1 MNTERSKILVWDL
14 PVRMGHWLMAGCF
27 AVAWLTGE
35 SEEWRLV
42 HVFAGGAMVGIALFR
57 VIWGL
62 FGNRYALFADFLH
75 SPQRA
80 LSYLKSLLGP
90 RPEHYVGHNPAGG
103 YAIVL
108 LLGLVLISGA
118 SGWLT
123 YQEMGG
129 EWLAELHELAAHAML
144 VVVLVHLGGVFIGSV
159 AHHENLVRPMFTGMK
174 SGRATD
180 RIASASP
187 LAALLLLAWIASTA
201 WLLSR

>member
-1 MNTERSKILVWDL
+1 MTNANRKVLVWDL
-14 PVRMGHWLMAGCF
+14 PVRVGHWLMAGCF
-27 AVAWLTGE
+27 VVAWLTGE

-57 VIWGL
+57 VLWGL
-62 FGNRYALFADFLH
+62 VGSRYALFVDFLRG
-75 SPQRA
+75 PQDA

-90 RPEHYVGHNPAGG
+90 KPEHYVGHNPAGG

-108 LLGLVLISGA
+108 LLGLVLLSGA

-129 EWLAELHELAAHAML
+129 EWLEELHELAVHAML
-144 VVVLVHLGGVFIGSV
+144 VVVLVHLGGVFIGSI

-174 SGRATD
+174 SGDQTD
-180 RIASASP
+180 RIASARP
-187 LAALLLLAWIASTA
+187 IAALTLLAWASTVS
-201 WLLSR
+201 WWLSR

>member
-1 MNTERSKILVWDL
+1 MTDTSRKVLVWDL
-14 PVRMGHWLMAGCF
+14 PVRVGHWLMAGCF

-62 FGNRYALFADFLH
+62 VGSRYALFADFLRG
-75 SPQRA
+75 PKQA

-90 RPEHYVGHNPAGG
+90 KPEHYVGHNPAGG

-108 LLGLVLISGA
+108 LLGLVLFSGA

-129 EWLAELHELAAHAML
+129 EWLEELHELAVHAML

-159 AHHENLVRPMFTGMK
+159 AHRENLVRPMITGMK
-174 SGRATD
+174 SGAATD
-180 RIASASP
+180 RIASARP
-187 LAALLLLAWIASTA
+187 FAVLLLLAWIASTA

>member
-1 MNTERSKILVWDL
+1 MTKANRKVLVWDL
-14 PVRMGHWLMAGCF
+14 PVRIGHWLMAGCF

-62 FGNRYALFADFLH
+62 VGSRYALFADFLH
-75 SPQRA
+75 GPQAA

-108 LLGLVLISGA
+108 LLVLMLVSGA

-129 EWLAELHELAAHAML
+129 EWLAELHEIAVNMML
-144 VVVLVHLGGVFIGSV
+144 VVVLVHLCGVFIGSI
-159 AHHENLVRPMFTGMK
+159 AHRENLVRPMVTGFK
-174 SGRATD
+174 SGDATD
-180 RIASASP
+180 RIASARP
-187 LAALLLLAWIASTA
+187 IAAITLLAWAGAVS
-201 WLLSR
+201 WWLSR

>member
-1 MNTERSKILVWDL
+1 MTDSKRKVLVWDL
-14 PVRMGHWLMAGCF
+14 PVRIGHWLMAGCF

-35 SEEWRLV
+35 SEEWRMV

-62 FGNRYALFADFLH
+62 VGSRYALFADFLRG
-75 SPQRA
+75 PQQA

-90 RPEHYVGHNPAGG
+90 KPDHYVGHNPAGG
-103 YAIVL
+103 YAIVM
-108 LLGLVLISGA
+108 LLGLVLLSGA

-129 EWLAELHELAAHAML
+129 DWLEELHELAVHAML
-144 VVVLVHLGGVFIGSV
+144 VVVLVHLGGVFIGSI

-174 SGRATD
+174 SGDTTD
-180 RIASASP
+180 RIASARP
-187 LAALLLLAWIASTA
+187 FAAVLLLAWIASAA